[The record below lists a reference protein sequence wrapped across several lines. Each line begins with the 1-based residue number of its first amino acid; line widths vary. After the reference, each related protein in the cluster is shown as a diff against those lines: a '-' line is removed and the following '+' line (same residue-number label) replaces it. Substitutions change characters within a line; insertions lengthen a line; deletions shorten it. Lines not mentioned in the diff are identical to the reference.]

1 MKTVELSAALGQ
13 AQVVENLK
21 NFVGVD
27 AQGTAALMTP
37 ERLAAVAGGILD
49 ISEVDNDWNNVTKQG
64 LYVIKGLKCTNMPTE
79 AYNFGALIV
88 FACMDAIVQFYIT
101 HNRREFYYRVKYV
114 GASVEWDTWSL
125 LKTAL

>member
-1 MKTVELSAALGQ
+1 MHYPSRAY
-13 AQVVENLK
+13 
-21 NFVGVD
+21 VD
-27 AQGTAALMTP
+27 
-37 ERLAAVAGGILD
+37 AGGILD

>member
-1 MKTVELSAALGQ
+1 MIFISIGAIPNESNSTNLSSRTCLG
-13 AQVVENLK
+13 
-21 NFVGVD
+21 
-27 AQGTAALMTP
+27 
-37 ERLAAVAGGILD
+37 AGGILD